1 MQSKQRHAVAVPILE
16 TDRPPKHGGQR
27 GVSAA
32 QHRGMKTMKTT
43 TMTTATMTTATK
55 TTTTRTMTATTIAT
69 TTTSRESVGLVVK
82 AEEIAEKW

>member
-32 QHRGMKTMKTT
+32 QHRGMKTM
-43 TMTTATMTTATK
+43 TTATK
-55 TTTTRTMTATTIAT
+55 TKTTATRTMTATTIAT
-69 TTTSRESVGLVVK
+69 TTTIRAWHRQRVRGFGFKS
-82 AEEIAEKW
+82 

>member
-32 QHRGMKTMKTT
+32 QHRGMKTM
-43 TMTTATMTTATK
+43 TMTTMTTATK

-69 TTTSRESVGLVVK
+69 TTTGRESVGLVLKV
-82 AEEIAEKW
+82 EENR

>member
-27 GVSAA
+27 GVLAA
-32 QHRGMKTMKTT
+32 QHRGMKTMTT
-43 TMTTATMTTATK
+43 TTMTTATK

-69 TTTSRESVGLVVK
+69 TTTGRESVGLVLKV
-82 AEEIAEKW
+82 EENR